1 MGVGCGVVVREGWG
15 FLGRGS
21 KQRRHGGPKLP
32 EYLENY
38 EQVISWVT
46 VGGEEMEEGEAQA

>member
-1 MGVGCGVVVREGWG
+1 MGGCGVVVREGWG